1 MASFSELFPG
11 IGTDYRRRRHE
22 LLHGFFP
29 GVVEINDDPRNIGRV
44 KVRIGGIHAFE
55 NGPDKIPPEKLP
67 WAWRVGP
74 AYMHTVP
81 QVGDTVVVGF
91 MMGDHQQP
99 FYIGTTSANLKRKQI
114 KGRLAYL
121 PDPEPINKEDRM
133 GNVGSY
139 GDPGANNAMAY
150 EQPEG
155 NEAPEEFFERRRT
168 TAPTLQ
174 VIIKSMRGHTIYTED
189 NAGDEAL
196 KIIDRMGQLLA
207 FHCPVSEDANR
218 GNMARRGLKEAE
230 NGSQLGLDNTNGEV
244 SVTLMDA
251 VNQFLRLDAGAGKLR
266 LQGVKIDGTGNPHA
280 DGKINYI
287 EISRSPC
294 KIQIQ
299 CELKG
304 RIIVDDGVLIN
315 DDAGAQVDVHGG
327 SVKISGTRID
337 LN

>member
-1 MASFSELFPG
+1 MASFNELFPG
-11 IGTDYRRRRHE
+11 IGTDARRRRQE
-22 LLHGFFP
+22 LVHGFYP

-44 KVRIGGIHAFE
+44 KVRIGGIHAFD
-55 NGPDKIPPEKLP
+55 NGPDKIPSEKLP

-81 QVGDTVVVGF
+81 QVGDTVIVGF
-91 MMGDHQQP
+91 LMGDVQQP
-99 FYIGTTSANLKRKQI
+99 FYVGTTHANLKRTQI
-114 KGRLAYL
+114 KGRLAHL
-121 PDPEPINKEDRM
+121 PNPETINREDRM

-139 GDPGANNAMAY
+139 GDPGANNALAY

-155 NEAPEEFFERRRT
+155 NEAPEEVFERRRT
-168 TAPTLQ
+168 TTPTLQ

-189 NAGDEAL
+189 DAGAEVM
-196 KIIDRMGQLLA
+196 KIIDRLGQLLE
-207 FHCPVSEDANR
+207 FHCPVSEESNR
-218 GNMARRGLKEAE
+218 GNMARRGLKEAS
-230 NGSQLGLDNTNGEV
+230 NGTQLSPEGEAR
-244 SVTLMDA
+244 VTLMDA
-251 VNQFLRLDAGAGKLR
+251 LNQFLRLNAGGNATVR
-266 LQGVKIDGTGNPHA
+266 LQGVKIDGTGNPNA
-280 DGKINYI
+280 DGNINYI

-315 DDAGAQVDVHGG
+315 DAGGAQVDVHGG